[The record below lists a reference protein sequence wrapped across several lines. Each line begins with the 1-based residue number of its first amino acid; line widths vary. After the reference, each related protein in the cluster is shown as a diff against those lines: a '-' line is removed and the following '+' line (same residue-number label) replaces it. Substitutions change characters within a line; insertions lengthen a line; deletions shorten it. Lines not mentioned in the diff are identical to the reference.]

1 MATPLAEKFSQN
13 KGSPRLKHERAQ
25 TRRDSSISS
34 QPPLFAPLNNASSVD
49 SLAVVTHG
57 QTQILTRVA
66 DVGSGV
72 VTDVETLDV
81 LSDGVDDTD
90 GLVTGDEGELGHE
103 LSLVDVLVGSADTTE
118 GDYGSIRMRT
128 GKKREI
134 GVS

>member
-1 MATPLAEKFSQN
+1 M
-13 KGSPRLKHERAQ
+13 
-25 TRRDSSISS
+25 
-34 QPPLFAPLNNASSVD
+34 D

>member
-1 MATPLAEKFSQN
+1 M
-13 KGSPRLKHERAQ
+13 
-25 TRRDSSISS
+25 
-34 QPPLFAPLNNASSVD
+34 D

-118 GDYGSIRMRT
+118 GDYGMMEKKT
-128 GKKREI
+128 GKKE
-134 GVS
+134 

>member
-1 MATPLAEKFSQN
+1 M
-13 KGSPRLKHERAQ
+13 
-25 TRRDSSISS
+25 
-34 QPPLFAPLNNASSVD
+34 
-49 SLAVVTHG
+49 THG
-57 QTQILTRVA
+57 QTQVLTRVA

-118 GDYGSIRMRT
+118 GDYDMMEKKT
-128 GKKREI
+128 GKKR
-134 GVS
+134 GK

>member
-1 MATPLAEKFSQN
+1 
-13 KGSPRLKHERAQ
+13 
-25 TRRDSSISS
+25 
-34 QPPLFAPLNNASSVD
+34 
-49 SLAVVTHG
+49 VTHG
-57 QTQILTRVA
+57 QTQVLTRVA

-118 GDYGSIRMRT
+118 GDYDMMEKKT
-128 GKKREI
+128 GKKR
-134 GVS
+134 GK